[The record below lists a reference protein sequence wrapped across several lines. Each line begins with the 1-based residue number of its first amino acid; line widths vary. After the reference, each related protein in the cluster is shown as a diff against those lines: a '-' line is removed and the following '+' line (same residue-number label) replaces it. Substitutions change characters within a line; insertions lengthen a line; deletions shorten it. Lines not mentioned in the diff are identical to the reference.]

1 MPRTRFDKPKY
12 PPIDKLKACLLE
24 RKMVMGL
31 EYKDMADAA
40 NISSVYMRKL
50 MANKHTDEWPNDI
63 RKAVCRK
70 CGLTVKTVVGVTEW
84 E

>member
-1 MPRTRFDKPKY
+1 MPRTRFDTPKY

-24 RKMVMGL
+24 RKLVMGL
-31 EYKDMADAA
+31 DYCDLADAA
-40 NISSVYMRKL
+40 SISNDYMRKL
-50 MANKHTDEWPNDI
+50 MSKKHTDDWPTDI
-63 RKAVCRK
+63 KKAVCRK

>member
-1 MPRTRFDKPKY
+1 
-12 PPIDKLKACLLE
+12 
-24 RKMVMGL
+24 MVMGL

-50 MANKHTDEWPNDI
+50 MTGKHTDEWPNNI